1 MASIAKHQDAFAP
14 EHACGLGPECIFVPE
29 HGRGFTP
36 RHERGFTMTELIAV
50 MLIAGILAVSATSVF
65 GRRGFD
71 AAAYTDQVRAQIAY
85 AQKVAIAARRTVTVT
100 IAGNAV
106 ALTMC
111 ADAACASSVPVPSPQ
126 GEASFVRSAPSGVTV
141 GPDRTFTFS
150 ALGDTNLGSNLV
162 LAVAGDAVRNLTI
175 EASTGYVRP

>member
-1 MASIAKHQDAFAP
+1 MRAVP
-14 EHACGLGPECIFVPE
+14 FVFSAA
-29 HGRGFTP
+29 GAMTGSARARRQRGFS
-36 RHERGFTMTELIAV
+36 MTELVAV

-71 AAAYTDQVRAQIAY
+71 AAAYADQVRAQLAY

-111 ADAACASSVPVPSPQ
+111 ADAACGSTITVPSPQ
-126 GEASFVRSAPSGVTV
+126 GESSFVRTAPSGVTI
-141 GPDRTFTFS
+141 GPDRAFTFS
-150 ALGDTNLGSNLV
+150 ALGDTSLASNLV
-162 LAVAGDAVRNLTI
+162 LAITGDAVRNLTI
-175 EASTGYVRP
+175 EAGTGYVRP